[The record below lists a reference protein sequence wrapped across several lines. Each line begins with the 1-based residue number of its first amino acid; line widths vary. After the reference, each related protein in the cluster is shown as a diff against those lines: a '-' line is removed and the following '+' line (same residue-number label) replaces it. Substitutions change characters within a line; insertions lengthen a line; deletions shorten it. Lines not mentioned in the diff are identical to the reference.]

1 MAHNVCMASI
11 TQVGKKYRAQVCIVV
26 SRGEK
31 PVRKTKLF
39 ETKREARKWAAA
51 VEADLLAMKHGK
63 ADEHFTLGQAIE
75 RYIVECVPKLKTA
88 KKTAVRVRFLSGFLP
103 TAKRLSDVTDADIK
117 RFRDARL
124 EVASAGTALRDMT
137 MVSSVFEAARK
148 DWGWIEVNPARMVEK
163 PKQPKHRERVIGWRE
178 VRALV
183 RTLGY
188 RTDREPHTTRE
199 QVAVIFLLALRT
211 GMRSKEVTQLEWRR
225 VHERYV
231 RLVDTKTNSP
241 RNVDLG
247 YSARRLIERMRGLS
261 ERRVFTVSDGVR
273 DAVFRQ
279 GRTLAGLE
287 GFTFHDARHT
297 AATLI
302 AKSGKVSVLE
312 LCKMFGWRNPKY
324 AMVYFNPEPGHL
336 SDRL

>member
-1 MAHNVCMASI
+1 MASI
-11 TQVGKKYRAQVCIVV
+11 TQVGKKYRAQVCVV
-26 SRGEK
+26 IARGEK

-39 ETKREARKWAAA
+39 ESKRDARKWAAA

-63 ADEHFTLGQAIE
+63 ADERFTLGQAIE

-88 KKTAVRVRFLSGFLP
+88 GKTTTRIRFLSDFLP

-124 EVASAGTALRDMT
+124 ETTSAGTVLRDLA
-137 MVSSVFEAARK
+137 MVSGVFEAARK
-148 DWGWIEVNPARMVEK
+148 DWRWIDANPVRMIEK
-163 PKQPKHRERVIGWRE
+163 PKSPKHRERVIGWRE
-178 VRALV
+178 VRALL
-183 RTLGY
+183 RILGY
-188 RTDREPHTTRE
+188 RTDIAPHSSRE

-231 RLVDTKTNSP
+231 HLADTKTNNP

-247 YSARRLIERMRGLS
+247 YSARRLIARMHGLN
-261 ERRVFTVSDGVR
+261 ERRVFTVSDAVR
-273 DAVFRQ
+273 DAVFRH

-312 LCKMFGWRNPKY
+312 LCKMFGWRDPRY

-336 SDRL
+336 SERL